1 MIVVVA
7 RLHELAEVSVWSIV
21 SQAGL
26 HARDFSVALVE
37 CVECRLLVLDLVHRA
52 TCIFSWVRT
61 LVLSLAGRAIFVD
74 LLVWKFLRSCLLRMQ
89 ARSQWN
95 IAHRN

>member
-1 MIVVVA
+1 MVVA
-7 RLHELAEVSVWSIV
+7 CLHELAEVSVWSIV

-26 HARDFSVALVE
+26 HAWNFGVALVE
-37 CVECRLLVLDLVHRA
+37 GVEGRLLVLDLVHGA
-52 TCIFSWVRT
+52 TGVFSWMGA
-61 LVLSLAGRAIFVD
+61 LVLGLAWRAVFVY
-74 LLVWKFLRSCLLRMQ
+74 LLVWKLLGSCLLRMQ

>member
-1 MIVVVA
+1 MVVA

-52 TCIFSWVRT
+52 TCIFSWV
-61 LVLSLAGRAIFVD
+61 
-74 LLVWKFLRSCLLRMQ
+74 
-89 ARSQWN
+89 
-95 IAHRN
+95 